1 MGWRPAG
8 LDLRFLECPHM
19 DALQAHAARLPAVD
33 DRWSPRPH
41 QHDEL
46 VAGLLEGRVA
56 GPVTS
61 HPMENVR
68 GNIALLCEG
77 DEDKQFGMS
86 GLAGAVDPDDVLEA
100 VAALAGF
107 RPDPATPTGPT
118 AIDPERVLAACER
131 AGDRLAAA
139 CVRGERMILATG
151 HPVGLML
158 LYGEVGR
165 ELSRR
170 GVTLLRPAD
179 GATWRDDGARG
190 ARQLRYLF
198 DVAIMTD
205 GTRAA
210 HSHSGAPMARM
221 LEEVRPD
228 LVFADHGFAGA
239 AIEAGVEAISIADVN
254 DPALILA
261 RVLGRTREVIV
272 MDDNVQPGAYWPCFQ
287 AIVSRLP

>member
-1 MGWRPAG
+1 
-8 LDLRFLECPHM
+8 M

-33 DRWSPRPH
+33 DRWTPRPH

-86 GLAGAVDPDDVLEA
+86 GLAGAMDPDDVLEA
-100 VAALAGF
+100 VAVLAGF
-107 RPDPATPTGPT
+107 RPVASTGPT

-139 CVRGERMILATG
+139 CDRGERMILATG

-170 GVTLLRPAD
+170 GVRLIRPAD
-179 GATWRDDGARG
+179 GASWNDGGVGGR
-190 ARQLRYLF
+190 RQLGYLF
-198 DVAIMTD
+198 DVAILTD
-205 GTRAA
+205 GARAS
-210 HSHSGAPMARM
+210 HTHSGVPMARM
-221 LEEVRPD
+221 LEEARPD
-228 LVFADHGFAGA
+228 LVFADHGFAGS

-261 RVLGRTREVIV
+261 RVLGRTSEVIV
-272 MDDNVQPGAYWPCFQ
+272 MDDNVRPDAYWPCFQ
-287 AIVSRLP
+287 AVVSRLP